1 MTDLDEAIARLKD
14 HRLWAEAALRFAA
27 GVRDPKMI
35 ADTERVVQLAE
46 EIFQEDVM
54 DAADAEGAKRH

>member
-14 HRLWAEAALRFAA
+14 HRLWVEAALRFAA

-35 ADTERVVQLAE
+35 ADTERVVQE
-46 EIFQEDVM
+46 NIM
-54 DAADAEGAKRH
+54 DAADTGTVLH